1 MSTSITNLIYNDEKI
16 LALLN
21 CIKLPDADHD
31 IRWRVGAILK
41 NANYKF
47 DIYNQWFHN
56 QKDDKSDKDLEYE
69 WKSFKQYKYSMGTLI
84 WMAKQN
90 NLDKFNEWLDKYSL
104 GKLINLFYTLDNHD
118 TTSDYFYKYNKNLC
132 YYKEN
137 DNVWYILDINNRWA
151 RRNRPSRLS
160 KKIPKFFYSEFDK
173 LEEYYQKE
181 IIQREDELKIINDQK
196 RIDEKTII
204 FVSAEDESVTIY

>member
-1 MSTSITNLIYNDEKI
+1 MLFDHNPNTKRNERNANTSNNINVSMSTPITNPIYTDEKI
-16 LALLN
+16 LALLD

-41 NANYKF
+41 NANYNYE
-47 DIYNQWFHN
+47 IYKQWFHN

-69 WKSFKQYKYSMGTLI
+69 WNSFKQYKYSMGTLI

-90 NLDKFNEWLDKYSL
+90 NLDKFNEWLNKYSM
-104 GKLINLFYTLDNHD
+104 GTLINLFYTLDNHD

-132 YYKEN
+132 YYKDN

-160 KKIPKFFYSEFDK
+160 KKIPKFFY
-173 LEEYYQKE
+173 
-181 IIQREDELKIINDQK
+181 I
-196 RIDEKTII
+196 
-204 FVSAEDESVTIY
+204 